1 MEIGVLMGLLSL
13 GLLFSLGGSDDD
25 TPDETPLTDEPE
37 TDATPEEQ
45 VLTPLTD
52 EPAADVPP
60 EGQVLEYDGSIILDG
75 TAGDD
80 AVLNEQDQTL
90 APSTINLGD
99 GDDSAVINTYAA
111 NGGGISIN
119 GEGGNDLI
127 EVGTETE
134 IVTARINGGEGDDT
148 IVAGEGNTLWGGEG
162 NDNITVNIEGGFDG
176 LGSAD
181 GGLGD
186 DTINGTSVYGE
197 RYLISSAVLAGGEG
211 NDTFNLEL
219 NPSENFREFDLA
231 EILEGGGVLE
241 VAPA

>member
-25 TPDETPLTDEPE
+25 TPDETPLTDEP
-37 TDATPEEQ
+37 
-45 VLTPLTD
+45 
-52 EPAADVPP
+52 AADVPP

-80 AVLNEQDQTL
+80 TVLNEQDQTL

-162 NDNITVNIEGGFDG
+162 NDNITVNIEGGG
-176 LGSAD
+176 LTARGQPTVGWAMTPLMGPASTVSA
-181 GGLGD
+181 
-186 DTINGTSVYGE
+186 I
-197 RYLISSAVLAGGEG
+197 
-211 NDTFNLEL
+211 
-219 NPSENFREFDLA
+219 
-231 EILEGGGVLE
+231 
-241 VAPA
+241 